1 MNNALLFT
9 KRNIV
14 ETLRSPASWGF
25 GAVMPLGILIIMQ
38 VIVKSIGRD
47 AATNVPM
54 FAVDAFTGGTVV
66 FGASFISMLCVLLIS
81 RDISDSFLTR
91 LFVSPM
97 RSSDF
102 IIGYALSMMPLLLL
116 QIVLVFFTAMA
127 FGLTLSVNIL
137 AAILLAFLSSIMFI
151 ALGILFGCLLPA
163 KAAPPVCSVV
173 VQMAALLSGMWIPLE
188 TIGGG
193 LSTFCH
199 IMPFANAYD
208 VIKYTIIGEYDK
220 VWLPLII
227 VLAYTIVF
235 GILAVLAFKRR
246 MRNN

>member
-116 QIVLVFFTAMA
+116 QIVLVFFTA
-127 FGLTLSVNIL
+127 I
-137 AAILLAFLSSIMFI
+137 
-151 ALGILFGCLLPA
+151 
-163 KAAPPVCSVV
+163 
-173 VQMAALLSGMWIPLE
+173 
-188 TIGGG
+188 
-193 LSTFCH
+193 
-199 IMPFANAYD
+199 
-208 VIKYTIIGEYDK
+208 
-220 VWLPLII
+220 II
-227 VLAYTIVF
+227 VLAYTVAF
-235 GILAVLAFKRR
+235 GVLAVLAFKRR

>member
-54 FAVDAFTGGTVV
+54 FAIDAFTGGTVV

-163 KAAPPVCSVV
+163 
-173 VQMAALLSGMWIPLE
+173 
-188 TIGGG
+188 
-193 LSTFCH
+193 
-199 IMPFANAYD
+199 
-208 VIKYTIIGEYDK
+208 
-220 VWLPLII
+220 
-227 VLAYTIVF
+227 
-235 GILAVLAFKRR
+235 RR
-246 MRNN
+246 RRRSAQ

>member
-193 LSTFCH
+193 LSIFCH
-199 IMPFANAYD
+199 ILPFANAYD
-208 VIKYTIIGEYDK
+208 VIKYTILGEYSK
-220 VWLPLII
+220 VWIPLII
-227 VLAYTIVF
+227 VLAYTVAF
-235 GILAVLAFKRR
+235 GVLAVLAFKRR

>member
-102 IIGYALSMMPLLLL
+102 IVGYALSMMPLLLL
-116 QIVLVFFTAMA
+116 QIVLVFLTAMA

-199 IMPFANAYD
+199 ILPFANAYD
-208 VIKYTIIGEYDK
+208 VIKYTIIGEYGK
-220 VWLPLII
+220 VWIPLII
-227 VLAYTIVF
+227 VLAYTVAF
-235 GILAVLAFKRR
+235 GALAVLAFKRR

>member
-66 FGASFISMLCVLLIS
+66 FGASFISMLCVLLMS

-193 LSTFCH
+193 LSFFCH
-199 IMPFANAYD
+199 ILPFANAYD
-208 VIKYTIIGEYDK
+208 VIKYTIIGEYSK
-220 VWLPLII
+220 VWIPLII
-227 VLAYTIVF
+227 VLAYTVAF
-235 GILAVLAFKRR
+235 GVLAVLAFKRR

>member
-1 MNNALLFT
+1 MNKALLFT

-38 VIVKSIGRD
+38 VIIKSIGAD

-54 FAVDAFTGGTVV
+54 FNVDAFTGGTVV
-66 FGASFISMLCVLLIS
+66 FGASFISMLCVLLMS

-102 IIGYALSMMPLLLL
+102 IVGYALSMMPLLLL
-116 QIVLVFFTAMA
+116 QIILIFLTAMA

-151 ALGILFGCLLPA
+151 ALGILFGCLLSA
-163 KAAPPVCSVV
+163 KAPPVCSVV

-193 LSTFCH
+193 LNTFCH
-199 IMPFANAYD
+199 ILPFANAYD
-208 VIKYTIIGEYDK
+208 VIKYAIVGEYGK
-220 VWLPLII
+220 VWIPLLI
-227 VLAYTIVF
+227 VIAYTVAF
-235 GILAVLAFKRR
+235 GLLAVLAFKRR
-246 MRNN
+246 MRYN

>member
-1 MNNALLFT
+1 MNKALLFT

-14 ETLRSPASWGF
+14 ETLRSPASWAF

-38 VIVKSIGRD
+38 VIIKSIGRE

-54 FAVDAFTGGTVV
+54 FGVDAFTGGTVV

-127 FGLTLSVNIL
+127 FGLTISVNIL

-199 IMPFANAYD
+199 VLPFANAYD
-208 VIKYTIIGEYDK
+208 VIKYTIIGEYGK
-220 VWLPLII
+220 VWIPLII
-227 VLAYTIVF
+227 VLAYTVAF
-235 GILAVLAFKRR
+235 GVLAVLAFKRR

>member
-102 IIGYALSMMPLLLL
+102 IVGYALSMMPLLLL

-199 IMPFANAYD
+199 ILPFANAYD
-208 VIKYTIIGEYDK
+208 VIKYTIIGEYSK

-227 VLAYTIVF
+227 VLAYTVAF
-235 GILAVLAFKRR
+235 GVLAVLAFKRR

>member
-1 MNNALLFT
+1 MNKTLLFT

-38 VIVKSIGRD
+38 VIMKSIGAD
-47 AATNVPM
+47 AAANVPM
-54 FAVDAFTGGTVV
+54 FNVDAFTGGTVV
-66 FGASFISMLCVLLIS
+66 FGASFISMLCVLLMS

-116 QIVLVFFTAMA
+116 QIILIFLTAMA

-151 ALGILFGCLLPA
+151 ALGILFGCLLSA

-173 VQMAALLSGMWIPLE
+173 VQMAALLSGMWIPLD

-193 LSTFCH
+193 LNTFCH
-199 IMPFANAYD
+199 VLPFANAYD
-208 VIKYTIIGEYDK
+208 VIKYAIVGEYGK
-220 VWLPLII
+220 VWIPLLI
-227 VLAYTIVF
+227 VIAYTVAF
-235 GILAVLAFKRR
+235 GLLAVLAFKRR

>member
-137 AAILLAFLSSIMFI
+137 AAILLAFLSSMMFI

-193 LSTFCH
+193 LSIFCH
-199 IMPFANAYD
+199 ILPFANAYD
-208 VIKYTIIGEYDK
+208 VIKYTIIGEYSK
-220 VWLPLII
+220 VWIPLII
-227 VLAYTIVF
+227 VLAYTVAF
-235 GILAVLAFKRR
+235 GVLAVLAFKRR